1 MQSQVNKLCA
11 LAFSLLLGLTFSAP
25 AAGQTYTTID
35 PPGSVFTG
43 AFGINDAA
51 QIVGRYADAAGIN
64 HGFLFSNDSYS
75 SFDVPGASG
84 FTDPVGINS
93 KAQIVGS
100 YLLDNVSHGFLL
112 SGGTFTTID
121 PPGAHGSG
129 ANGINRNGDIV
140 GSYAQNILFSPNT
153 AATNGNGH
161 GYLLKGGVFTTI
173 DFPGATYTEG
183 WRIDDAGNII
193 GRYQTGDGK
202 YHVYLLSNGTFTSIP
217 DVPGAVQTAFFE
229 VGGFNRNGDIAAAY
243 CSATPCPWGFQGF
256 FKTTGI
262 VHGFL
267 LKGGVYT
274 TIDFPGA
281 TASGAFG
288 LDSFDDT
295 VGAYIDTSGVV
306 HGFLRIP

>member
-1 MQSQVNKLCA
+1 MRPQLKFQL
-11 LAFSLLLGLTFSAP
+11 LAFSLLLGVALSAP
-25 AAGQTYTTID
+25 ASGQTYTTIG
-35 PPGSVFTG
+35 PSAAVFSI
-43 AFGINDAA
+43 AVDINDSGEV
-51 QIVGRYADAAGIN
+51 VGRWADPTGIN
-64 HGFLFSNDSYS
+64 HGFLFSNGSYT

-84 FTDPVGINS
+84 FTDAVGINS
-93 KAQIVGS
+93 KGQIVGS
-100 YLLDNVSHGFLL
+100 YSLNNVSHSFLL
-112 SGGTFTTID
+112 SNGTFTTID

-153 AATNGNGH
+153 SATNGTGH
-161 GYLLKGGVFTTI
+161 GFLLKGGVFTTI
-173 DFPGATYTEG
+173 DFPGATYTEA

-202 YHVYLLSNGTFTSIP
+202 YHIYLLSNGTFTSIP

-229 VGGFNRNGDIAAAY
+229 VGGLNRNGDIAASY

-267 LKGGVYT
+267 RNGGVYT
-274 TIDFPGA
+274 AIDFPGA

-288 LDSFDDT
+288 VNSFDDL
-295 VGAYIDTSGVV
+295 VGAYIDSSGTV
-306 HGFLRIP
+306 HGFLRTP